1 MIVLWQLEAFK
12 SLCAKMFGRQD
23 TKLVEVTL
31 LEVVLLSISCILT
44 HHGPVG

>member
-1 MIVLWQLEAFK
+1 MIVLRQLEAFR

-31 LEVVLLSISCILT
+31 LEAVLLSISRVLT